1 MNISIELSI
10 LFMLFWQEEIKIRE
24 KILIICFIFDLNCLN
39 DKEKWLKLSV
49 YKKIQFLL
57 SLGI

>member
-39 DKEKWLKLSV
+39 DKEKWLKLSI
-49 YKKIQFLL
+49 YKTYNLF
-57 SLGI
+57 